1 MSRRKAR
8 IAVLQ
13 ALYADAN
20 VNEIEEHFTPL
31 KEKDKIFAKELFDGV
46 KSHQE
51 HIDSIIKCYSTKKW
65 QNLYIV
71 DKNIL
76 RLAVYELLFCK
87 ETPYKVVINEAIELA
102 KTFGGENTRAF
113 INAVLDKV
121 KKDERKINSR
131 SGHQGERSNIQF
143 S

>member
-8 IAVLQ
+8 IAVMQ

-20 VNEIEEHFTPL
+20 VNEIEEYFTPL
-31 KEKDKIFAKELFDGV
+31 KEKDKIFARRLFDGV
-46 KSHQE
+46 KLHQE
-51 HIDSIIKCYSTKKW
+51 HIDSIIECYSRKKW
-65 QNLYIV
+65 QDLYIV

-76 RLAVYELLFCK
+76 RLAIYELLFCK
-87 ETPYKVVINEAIELA
+87 ETPYEVVIDEAIELA
-102 KTFGGENTRAF
+102 KTFGGENTRSF
-113 INAVLDKV
+113 INAILDRV

-143 S
+143 N